1 MAVDQ
6 AKLSVQNQGLPAL
19 LWQYKF
25 AIILLVIFLIYPFV
39 TPTIYHLSL
48 LIEVFI
54 FTVFAI
60 SYNLMLGYTGII
72 SLGHALFFGMG
83 GYVGGLLMVK
93 ADFPFLLIFPVII
106 AISIVLSI
114 IIGLLTLRVKAIFF
128 AMVTMAIAT
137 FFWIVA
143 QRWTDMTG
151 GDDGMGGI
159 IPPDIL
165 LPRENYYYFTLAIMV
180 LVYLFFVRFVNSPT
194 GRILEAIRENED
206 RTRHLGYN
214 VLNFK
219 IVVIVI
225 SGVLATLAGFFYTL
239 SMRFVHPNYLDVD
252 TTLDALLMTVIGGMG
267 TITGPFVGAL
277 VVKPLEHIMS
287 TYTEH
292 WLLLFGVIYVLIVL
306 FLPKG
311 LVPSFKDQAER
322 LKQVGRKMAGKSG

>member
-1 MAVDQ
+1 VTLNHTKIAN
-6 AKLSVQNQGLPAL
+6 KKTGLPVAI
-19 LWQYKF
+19 WKYKYGL
-25 AIILLVIFLIYPFV
+25 ILLAFFLVYPLI
-39 TPTIYHLSL
+39 TPSIYHLTL

-83 GYVGGLLMVK
+83 GYVGGLLMVE
-93 ADFPFLLIFPVII
+93 ADYPFLLVIPIIVGIAIILSVII
-106 AISIVLSI
+106 
-114 IIGLLTLRVKAIFF
+114 GFLTLRVKAIFF

-151 GDDGMGGI
+151 GDDGMGGM

-165 LPRENYYYFTLAIMV
+165 LPRENYYYFTLIVMV
-180 LVYLFFVRFVNSPT
+180 VVYMFFIRFVNSPT
-194 GRILEAIRENED
+194 GRVLQAIRENEE
-206 RTRHLGYN
+206 RTSHLGYN

-219 IVVIVI
+219 IIVIVI
-225 SGVLATLAGFFYTL
+225 AGVLATLSGFFFTL
-239 SMRFVHPNYLDVD
+239 SMRFVHPSYLDVD

-267 TITGPFVGAL
+267 TITGPFVGA
-277 VVKPLEHIMS
+277 VVVRPLEHIMS

-292 WLLLFGVIYVLIVL
+292 WLLIFGIIYVLIVL

-311 LVPSFKDQAER
+311 LVPSLKEQSER
-322 LKQVGRKMAGKSG
+322 LRLLGRKLLGKN

>member
-1 MAVDQ
+1 MAM
-6 AKLSVQNQGLPAL
+6 NQVNLEEKMTGIPAALWRYKYGL
-19 LWQYKF
+19 
-25 AIILLVIFLIYPFV
+25 ILLVLFLIYPLV
-39 TPTIYHLSL
+39 TPSIYHLSL

-83 GYVGGLLMVK
+83 GYVGGLLMVE
-93 ADFPFLLIFPVII
+93 ADYPFLLIIPIIVLIAIALSVII
-106 AISIVLSI
+106 
-114 IIGLLTLRVKAIFF
+114 GFLTLRVRAIFF

-159 IPPDIL
+159 IPPDLL
-165 LPRENYYYFTLAIMV
+165 LPRENYYYFTLIFMV
-180 LVYLFFVRFVNSPT
+180 LAYLFFIRFVNSPT
-194 GRILEAIRENED
+194 GRILEAIRENEE

-219 IVVIVI
+219 IIVIVI
-225 SGVLATLAGFFYTL
+225 AGIMATLSGFFYTL
-239 SMRFVHPNYLDVD
+239 SMRFLHPSYLDVD

-267 TITGPFVGAL
+267 TITGPFIGAV
-277 VVKPLEHIMS
+277 VVKPLEHVMS

-292 WLLLFGVIYVLIVL
+292 WLLIFGIIYVLIVL

-311 LVPSFKDQAER
+311 LVPSLKDQADR
-322 LKQVGRKMAGKSG
+322 LRLLGRKLLSKN